1 MNLGQP
7 GQIILETAENKFIIV
22 PCGDLFLCI
31 ITRADAQLGLM
42 RVLIRSIQNEVGR
55 ET

>member
-7 GQIILETAENKFIIV
+7 GQLILETEENKFIIV
-22 PCGDLFLCI
+22 PWGDLFLCI

-42 RVLIRSIQNEVGR
+42 RVLIRSIQNMVNR
-55 ET
+55 EN